1 MRPASRLRAAAV
13 IASCPVRIASL
24 SPSHIS
30 WVTSPPSEGLAE
42 HPHSSLPGPGRA
54 RLGQAC
60 CPACSGVTAPS
71 QRPRWRC
78 PPSRPHNRGT
88 SFSWIP
94 AAAKGRATGDV
105 RPETACPRQVG
116 RSESPSLHPDS
127 DSECRD
133 CPGQAK
139 ASQSTK
145 QAHVNVKS
153 PTAPVTAEHALLY
166 LSRPHPQGRQ
176 EAGLAS
182 PGKGCMQP
190 LKPLAQPSRARAT
203 ASDGVR
209 ICTAPEDQESEG
221 KTGRAET
228 RQSRRPHHHTHGSPQ
243 GGCGQLALGPGGE
256 RLSECPRVTKGP
268 SLSRGYKV
276 SLRCSHTYGNCH
288 LRRC

>member
-13 IASCPVRIASL
+13 RASRPVRIASL

-42 HPHSSLPGPGRA
+42 HPRSSLPGPGRA

-127 DSECRD
+127 GSECRD
-133 CPGQAK
+133 RPGQAK

-182 PGKGCMQP
+182 PGKGCDPSNRWHSLPAHEPQP
-190 LKPLAQPSRARAT
+190 RMVCASALPPRTRRAKARQGARRRGKAAVLTTTPTAAPREAAGSSPS
-203 ASDGVR
+203 
-209 ICTAPEDQESEG
+209 AP
-221 KTGRAET
+221 A
-228 RQSRRPHHHTHGSPQ
+228 GS
-243 GGCGQLALGPGGE
+243 GSLNAPG
-256 RLSECPRVTKGP
+256 
-268 SLSRGYKV
+268 
-276 SLRCSHTYGNCH
+276 
-288 LRRC
+288 

>member
-1 MRPASRLRAAAV
+1 MWPARASPARTSASRLRAAAV

-42 HPHSSLPGPGRA
+42 HPRSSLPGPGRA

-127 DSECRD
+127 GSECRD
-133 CPGQAK
+133 RPGQAK

-182 PGKGCMQP
+182 PGKGCDPSNCWHSLPAHEPQP
-190 LKPLAQPSRARAT
+190 RMVCASALPPRTRRAKARQGARRRGKAAVLTTTPTAAPREAAGSSPS
-203 ASDGVR
+203 
-209 ICTAPEDQESEG
+209 AP
-221 KTGRAET
+221 A
-228 RQSRRPHHHTHGSPQ
+228 GS
-243 GGCGQLALGPGGE
+243 GSLNAPG
-256 RLSECPRVTKGP
+256 
-268 SLSRGYKV
+268 
-276 SLRCSHTYGNCH
+276 
-288 LRRC
+288 

>member
-1 MRPASRLRAAAV
+1 MWPASRLRAAAV

-42 HPHSSLPGPGRA
+42 HPRSSLPGPGRA

-105 RPETACPRQVG
+105 RPETACSRQVG

-127 DSECRD
+127 GSECRD
-133 CPGQAK
+133 RPGQAK

-145 QAHVNVKS
+145 QVHVNVKS

-182 PGKGCMQP
+182 LGKGCAPQTAGTAFP
-190 LKPLAQPSRARAT
+190 RTSHSLGWCAHLHCPRGPGERRQDRARGDEAKPP
-203 ASDGVR
+203 SSPPHPR
-209 ICTAPEDQESEG
+209 QPP
-221 KTGRAET
+221 GRLRAA
-228 RQSRRPHHHTHGSPQ
+228 RPRPWRGA
-243 GGCGQLALGPGGE
+243 AL
-256 RLSECPRVTKGP
+256 
-268 SLSRGYKV
+268 
-276 SLRCSHTYGNCH
+276 
-288 LRRC
+288 